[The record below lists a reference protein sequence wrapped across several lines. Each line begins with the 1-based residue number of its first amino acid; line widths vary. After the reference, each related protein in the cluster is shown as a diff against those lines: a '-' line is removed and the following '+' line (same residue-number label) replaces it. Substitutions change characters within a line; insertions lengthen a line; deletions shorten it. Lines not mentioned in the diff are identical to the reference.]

1 MRIYCRLALGAITV
15 AASGMVWAQ
24 AQPLPGGVYTCV
36 DAKGRKLTADRPIVD
51 CIDREQKVLN
61 PSGTVRAKVGP
72 SLTAQEKLDLEQKEK
87 REAEERGRLA
97 EEKRRDR
104 ALLTRYPS
112 KGVHDQERAE
122 ALAQIEAVAKAA
134 TTRLNELVRQTPE
147 GVYLTTIK
155 QDGNVVGVTGIAQT
169 NERVSEFLR
178 NTAYNSTW
186 LEKPELVEIKAASL
200 TTPNREQKRL
210 FDFVVKVGLKRP
222 QVETPDKSAV
232 PGAAGASGPA
242 AAASVPRS

>member
-112 KGVHDQERAE
+112 KGVHDQERTE

-134 TTRLNELVRQTPE
+134 TTRLNELVRQRVAIDEEMEFYKKDPNKAPAYVRRQQE
-147 GVYLTTIK
+147 ENAQSQSVQKRFIAE
-155 QDGNVVGVTGIAQT
+155 QDAEARRLNA
-169 NERVSEFLR
+169 RFDD
-178 NTAYNSTW
+178 
-186 LEKPELVEIKAASL
+186 ELVRLRQLWALTAPAS
-200 TTPNREQKRL
+200 K
-210 FDFVVKVGLKRP
+210 
-222 QVETPDKSAV
+222 
-232 PGAAGASGPA
+232 
-242 AAASVPRS
+242 